1 MRSAILALVCSLIFT
16 PLMSAH
22 EGHDHKVMG
31 TVLAVDETHLD
42 VKVTDDKTSAVTL
55 DGKTKIRRGT
65 STVKVNDIRSG
76 ERIVVTA
83 TETKDS
89 RGRAILLAKEVLL
102 GE

>member
-1 MRSAILALVCSLIFT
+1 MRSAILALVCSFVFA

-31 TVLAVDETHLD
+31 TVAAVNETRLD
-42 VKVTDDKTSAVTL
+42 VKVADDKTSEVTL
-55 DGKTKIRRGT
+55 DGKTKILRGT
-65 STVKVNDIRSG
+65 STAKVTDIRSG

-89 RGRAILLAKEVLL
+89 RGRVILLAKEVLL